1 MCMYTS
7 LVERTPGAGRQVN
20 FSSGVASAS
29 AINCRDTWRHSPSY
43 PCQIPSGGACASKG
57 RALNKRSRKS
67 VFLMIYLPS
76 GPHHYGQRTQV
87 QVRKRS
93 PFYFVLG
100 VGSMVSFWG
109 LETTGPAP
117 YMRCSRGVTAVSMT
131 RPGRGRPERGKSFWQ
146 FEDLAE
152 TQRQPT
158 SFSGNPRCSKT
169 VRFDDSAKL
178 NRWESYSWTF
188 SKSFLRSIST
198 HRPCGCSHCRASSAG
213 RGARSYG

>member
-7 LVERTPGAGRQVN
+7 LVERTPGAGRQAN

-57 RALNKRSRKS
+57 RALNKRSKKS
-67 VFLMIYLPS
+67 VFLMVYLPY
-76 GPHHYGQRTQV
+76 GLYLYGQRTQV
-87 QVRKRS
+87 QARKRS

-100 VGSMVSFWG
+100 AGSMLSFW
-109 LETTGPAP
+109 E
-117 YMRCSRGVTAVSMT
+117 C
-131 RPGRGRPERGKSFWQ
+131 EN
-146 FEDLAE
+146 LAE
-152 TQRQPT
+152 TQRQPNP
-158 SFSGNPRCSKT
+158 FGGNSICSKT

-178 NRWESYSWTF
+178 NRWEFYSWTF

-198 HRPCGCSHCRASSAG
+198 HRPCGCSRCRASSAG
-213 RGARSYG
+213 RGARSYGLRAKK